1 MSKEAEVAALL
12 SGTRLFGAMPADA
25 AQAFAR
31 RFREARF
38 ERGAM
43 IFARG
48 DVGERLYV
56 VAEGQVRLAI
66 GASDGRELSFQIVG
80 AGDLFGEI
88 AVLDGG
94 TRSAEAVAIAPTT
107 AFLLS
112 RADFEVVQ
120 GAHPEVA
127 RTVIAY
133 LCQRLREISD
143 KLEALALYPL
153 DVRLAR
159 YLATAL
165 RGRPEIPGR
174 RLPLEL
180 RFSQSE
186 LAQLIGASR
195 PKINLALAALED
207 AGAIGRTSDRLFCD
221 RKRLLEIAQWES

>member
-1 MSKEAEVAALL
+1 LSKEADVAALL
-12 SGTRLFGAMPADA
+12 SGTRLFGAMPSQPA
-25 AQAFAR
+25 AAFAR
-31 RFREARF
+31 RFREERF

-48 DVGERLYV
+48 DAGDRLYV
-56 VAEGQVRLAI
+56 VGEGQVRLAI
-66 GASDGRELSFQIVG
+66 GANDGRELSFQIVG
-80 AGDLFGEI
+80 VGDLFGEI

-94 TRSAEAVAIAPTT
+94 TRSAEAVAIAPTV
-107 AFLLS
+107 AFHLS
-112 RADFEVVQ
+112 RADFEAVQ
-120 GAHPEVA
+120 GVHPEVA
-127 RTVIAY
+127 RTVIVY

-143 KLEALALYPL
+143 KLETLALYPL

-195 PKINLALAALED
+195 PKINLALAALEE